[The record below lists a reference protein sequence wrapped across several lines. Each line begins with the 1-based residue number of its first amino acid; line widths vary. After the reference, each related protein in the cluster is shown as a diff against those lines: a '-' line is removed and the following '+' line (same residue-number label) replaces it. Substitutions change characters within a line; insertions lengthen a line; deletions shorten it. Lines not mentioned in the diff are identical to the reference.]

1 MKTKNTLLVLASSLV
16 MGACNF
22 DPTITEANSENTLPN
37 QNDTVRITG
46 VFTQGKSYS
55 SGRSKYFDAVNKN
68 GKKYFICYDVD
79 DVAYKLIETDARI
92 AAFTERGDTV
102 VIQNGKFFKNLTQER
117 LQSEFVKSK

>member
-1 MKTKNTLLVLASSLV
+1 MKTKNTLLVLASSLI

-22 DPTITEANSENTLPN
+22 DPTIKEANPENRSSN
-37 QNDTVRITG
+37 QNDTIRITG
-46 VFTQGKSYS
+46 VFTQGKSYTN
-55 SGRSKYFDAVNKN
+55 GRAKYFDAVNKN
-68 GKKYFICYDVD
+68 GKKYFINYDVD

-117 LQSEFVKSK
+117 LQSEFVRSK

>member
-46 VFTQGKSYS
+46 VFTQGRSYS
-55 SGRSKYFDAVNKN
+55 TGRYKYFDAVNKN
-68 GKKYFICYDVD
+68 GKKYFINYNVD
-79 DVAYKLIETDARI
+79 DVAYKLIETDERI

-117 LQSEFVKSK
+117 LQSEFVKGK

>member
-22 DPTITEANSENTLPN
+22 DPTVKTIETEKPSPDST
-37 QNDTVRITG
+37 DTIRITG
-46 VFTQGKSYS
+46 VFTQPRSYAI
-55 SGRSKYFDAVNKN
+55 RRVMYFDAVNKN
-68 GKKYFICYDVD
+68 GKKYLINYNIEE
-79 DVAYKLIETDARI
+79 VANGIESDERI

-117 LQSEFVKSK
+117 LQSEFVRSK

>member
-1 MKTKNTLLVLASSLV
+1 MKTKNTLFVLASSLI

-22 DPTITEANSENTLPN
+22 EPTITEVNTENRSSN
-37 QNDTVRITG
+37 QNDTIRITG
-46 VFTQGKSYS
+46 VFTQGRSYAAY
-55 SGRSKYFDAVNKN
+55 RYKYFDAVNKN
-68 GKKYFICYDVD
+68 GKKYFINYEVD